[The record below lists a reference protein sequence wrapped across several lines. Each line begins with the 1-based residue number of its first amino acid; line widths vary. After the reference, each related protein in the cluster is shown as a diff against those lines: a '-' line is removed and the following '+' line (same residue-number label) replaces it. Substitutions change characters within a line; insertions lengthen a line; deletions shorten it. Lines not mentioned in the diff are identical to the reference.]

1 MPGQQLSGRPDNN
14 NCVSSNS
21 RLLIREC
28 ALHALSMHD
37 RCGEESHEPANCKRM
52 LEWKEK
58 NANESETANWILA
71 NTKRCPKCN
80 TRIEKNQGCNHMT
93 CRECKVRELLNG

>member
-1 MPGQQLSGRPDNN
+1 
-14 NCVSSNS
+14 
-21 RLLIREC
+21 
-28 ALHALSMHD
+28 MHD

-93 CRECKVRELLNG
+93 CRQCKVRLILIITTLVADTIPVLRRCLASDS